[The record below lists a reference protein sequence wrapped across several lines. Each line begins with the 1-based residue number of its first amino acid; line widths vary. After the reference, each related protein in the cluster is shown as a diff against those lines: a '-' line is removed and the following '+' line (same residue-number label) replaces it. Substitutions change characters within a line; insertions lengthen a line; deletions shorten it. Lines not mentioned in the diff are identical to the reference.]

1 MNVAHALLRAASRL
15 ISTLGGSMNPG
26 RRDESRRGTQECVRH
41 SHKALAECALVL
53 NTIVWGATFT
63 LVKSALGGVSAI
75 LFLALRFSL
84 AAIALGV
91 LFRKP
96 LSQRGVWKGSAP
108 GMLVGL
114 FLFLGYLFQ
123 TQGLRY
129 TSAPKSAFLTGLT
142 SVLVPLF
149 ASFVYGIKPR
159 ISELFGLLTAVA
171 GLGLMTLPG
180 ESGSINRGDVLTLLC
195 AVAFAAHIV
204 TLGHYSGSMRF
215 ELLSVAQIGTAAIL
229 SLILF
234 PWAESP
240 RLEWQ
245 PAVLWAILITGLLAT
260 AMAFTVQAW
269 AQKFTTST
277 RTALIYMLEPVVAWL
292 TSYLLAGEGLS
303 RSGAAGAA
311 LILGGVLLVELKP
324 VNPWQ
329 HPT

>member
-1 MNVAHALLRAASRL
+1 MSGDEKGTADLRQ
-15 ISTLGGSMNPG
+15 
-26 RRDESRRGTQECVRH
+26 RRF
-41 SHKALAECALVL
+41 AELALVG

-84 AAIALGV
+84 ATVVLALI
-91 LFRKP
+91 FRKP
-96 LSQRGVWKGSAP
+96 IAHRSVWKSATP
-108 GMLVGL
+108 GFLVGL

-142 SVLVPLF
+142 SVLAPLL
-149 ASFVYGIKPR
+149 ASSVYGIRPR
-159 ISELFGLLTAVA
+159 ISEVFGLLTALG

-180 ESGSINRGDVLTLLC
+180 ASGSINRGDVLTLCC
-195 AVAFAAHIV
+195 AGAFAAHIV
-204 TLGHYSGSMRF
+204 TLGHFSRSMPY
-215 ELLSVAQIGTAAIL
+215 ELLSVMQVGTAAVMAIT
-229 SLILF
+229 LF
-234 PWAESP
+234 PWAETP
-240 RLEWQ
+240 RMEWQ

-260 AMAFTVQAW
+260 ALAFTVQAW

-277 RTALIYMLEPVVAWL
+277 RTAVIYMLEPVVAWM
-292 TSYLLAGEGLS
+292 TSYILAGEGLS
-303 RSGAAGAA
+303 RQGAAGAA

-329 HPT
+329 HPS